1 MGPQEAQIP
10 WVLRAEDLVPSPV
23 SSVGVGVGVLHT
35 PQPISYQTCPRL
47 LYQSKNNSLFLCCGM
62 GLGSRAGRPG
72 PPHLTPRPGLL
83 A

>member
-23 SSVGVGVGVLHT
+23 SSLGVEGGGSSILTSQSVT
-35 PQPISYQTCPRL
+35 RL
-47 LYQSKNNSLFLCCGM
+47 VHDFFLKVKISLFLCCGM

-72 PPHLTPRPGLL
+72 PPHLTPGPGLV